1 MNYVLWRTVL
11 SSFCLYGI
19 GLHAFLVSLC
29 VWASTALYMCIFLTV
44 GETCICSFTLDLLH
58 YATGFRQ
65 LQFVSIWSR
74 DLLSE
79 YINRLLPSTLLDQ
92 QEFFMVN
99 TSSSFFV
106 LLFCFCFVFFSKNYL
121 HPAGYVEASM
131 PARGYIWKDQ
141 ARFGWC
147 RCASI
152 CTRSSSHA
160 SFSMSLLCRL
170 RFRSVRGGFRRKLRV
185 ATCTKWL
192 DFFLATNIALVRLI
206 ILSNN
211 LVITISK

>member
-106 LLFCFCFVFFSKNYL
+106 LLFCFCFVFFRKIIYTLQATLKHQCRPGAISEKTKL
-121 HPAGYVEASM
+121 VLDGVAAQVSARALPPM
-131 PARGYIWKDQ
+131 P
-141 ARFGWC
+141 
-147 RCASI
+147 
-152 CTRSSSHA
+152 H
-160 SFSMSLLCRL
+160 
-170 RFRSVRGGFRRKLRV
+170 SVCPCFV
-185 ATCTKWL
+185 VS
-192 DFFLATNIALVRLI
+192 D
-206 ILSNN
+206 S
-211 LVITISK
+211 